1 MKKFLSIVAIAVS
14 LLAFGS
20 CKKTENA
27 GQNRSVVYFND
38 IQINDPACE
47 YRYAP
52 FPPQVQRAPWL
63 LQFFITYAPELR
75 VKSDF
80 MNELFIAI
88 PRDSLGKT
96 VNILPV
102 GTPYLPNTNCY
113 AYFED
118 TPLVGKFTVNEPEDN
133 KSRFIIDFDFVL
145 EAGVSPDEE
154 GPEERIIKLK
164 GHLDKMF
171 LSRPNHTYAF
181 APDPYYSVM

>member
-47 YRYAP
+47 FRYAP

-80 MNELFIAI
+80 INELFIAI
-88 PRDSLGKT
+88 PTESLGKT
-96 VNILPV
+96 VNILPSRA
-102 GTPYLPNTNCY
+102 PSLPSTTCY

-118 TPLVGKFTVNEPEDN
+118 TPLVGKFTVKKAEDN
-133 KSRFIIDFDFVL
+133 GPHFIIDFDFDL
-145 EAGVSPDEE
+145 EAGVSPDEGE
-154 GPEERIIKLK
+154 PEERIIKLK
-164 GHLDKMF
+164 GLVDKMF
-171 LSRPNHTYAF
+171 LERPG
-181 APDPYYSVM
+181 PYYPPMQM

>member
-27 GQNRSVVYFND
+27 GQSVVYFND

-47 YRYAP
+47 VRYAP
-52 FPPQVQRAPWL
+52 FPPQVQHAPWL

-88 PRDSLGKT
+88 PRDCLGKT

-102 GTPYLPNTNCY
+102 RTPLPSTNCY

-118 TPLVGKFTVNEPEDN
+118 TPLVGKCTVNEAEDN
-133 KSRFIIDFDFVL
+133 AFRYIIDFDFVL
-145 EAGVSPDEE
+145 EAGVSPDEK

-171 LSRPNHTYAF
+171 LSRPSHTYAF
-181 APDPYYSVM
+181 DPDPYYSVM